1 MVLEKFHSGWGWGGG
16 GVTYINLDFI
26 KLQIIGKN
34 NLHNLLWKAKDD
46 VDGSLV

>member
-1 MVLEKFHSGWGWGGG
+1 MVFEKFHSGGGGG
-16 GVTYINLDFI
+16 GVTFDLDFI

>member
-1 MVLEKFHSGWGWGGG
+1 MVFEKFHSGGGG
-16 GVTYINLDFI
+16 GGGNILDFI

>member
-1 MVLEKFHSGWGWGGG
+1 MVFEKFHLGGG
-16 GVTYINLDFI
+16 GSNILDFI

-46 VDGSLV
+46 VGGSLV